1 MTNRERCINFI
12 AKYPD
17 VSAIVSSR
25 QAGEELTDL
34 YYRLT
39 GKIVRCSG
47 CASEALV
54 VYSSIENYIKRDS
67 NPEHPFNKN
76 KIMTNYKLKKDVLAY
91 SNTYNRHFTNDS
103 MTDEVGATII
113 SENENNLQLF
123 EEYPSDYEKDV
134 EAIKEKKADQIVIEE
149 TKASFTGETTDEGGT
164 STIEFESEKEKEEV
178 KKFKPR
184 KK

>member
-12 AKYPD
+12 AKYTD
-17 VSAIVSSR
+17 VASVISSR
-25 QAGEELTDL
+25 QAGEELTNL

-54 VYSSIENYIKRDS
+54 VYNSIENYIRRDS
-67 NPEHPFNKN
+67 NPDHPFNKN
-76 KIMTNYKLKKDVLAY
+76 KIMSNYKLKKDVLAY
-91 SNTYNRHFTNDS
+91 SNTFNRHFTNDS

-113 SENENNLQLF
+113 SENESNLQLF

-134 EAIKEKKADQIVIEE
+134 EAIRTKKSDEILIEE
-149 TKASFTGETTDEGGT
+149 TKASYTGETTDEGGAT
-164 STIEFESEKEKEEV
+164 TIEHESEEKEEV
-178 KKFKPR
+178 KKHRPR
-184 KK
+184 KSK